1 MNEEET
7 VDYDKMNIIGD
18 EAYQVLCISRKK
30 ERQRERLDEI
40 LADTVVSNE
49 DYYLIKQGSRKR
61 ILTEYKFKFIKEAL
75 KQHYTYQEIGQS
87 IRISGN
93 AVKDIINRYMNID
106 DKSKEQL
113 RALQPERLV
122 GLSFFLFRMMML
134 KSPTE

>member
-1 MNEEET
+1 MMNEEET

-61 ILTEYKFKFIKEAL
+61 ILTEYKFKFIKEAI

-106 DKSKEQL
+106 DKSY
-113 RALQPERLV
+113 
-122 GLSFFLFRMMML
+122 
-134 KSPTE
+134 

>member
-7 VDYDKMNIIGD
+7 VDYDKMSIIGD

-61 ILTEYKFKFIKEAL
+61 ILTEYKFKFISAICDVSIFYKNI
-75 KQHYTYQEIGQS
+75 QEIGCYL
-87 IRISGN
+87 
-93 AVKDIINRYMNID
+93 NRFVYFSANYCLHKIPVIQWFSSSSDFM
-106 DKSKEQL
+106 
-113 RALQPERLV
+113 
-122 GLSFFLFRMMML
+122 
-134 KSPTE
+134 